1 MAAILRD
8 LRFDLGRQFAIAADV
23 TADLR
28 ERWTGA
34 RADGLGQYST
44 GSHTALLDWMHAEME
59 QMPVSREF
67 SGADRLLTRCMARHP
82 GWCVICLGDGFA
94 GYRGARE
101 CRAPGL
107 VELEKLIDAAE
118 AA

>member
-1 MAAILRD
+1 MAPILKD
-8 LRFDLGRQFAIAADV
+8 LRFEFARQFAIAAWITPAMREV
-23 TADLR
+23 WTA
-28 ERWTGA
+28 A
-34 RADGLGQYST
+34 RADGLGHFSA
-44 GSHTALLDWMHAEME
+44 GSHTAVLDWIHDQRDFLAV
-59 QMPVSREF
+59 PAEF